1 MPLHWLPF
9 LSQHHES
16 TTTFRKE
23 RLPDDSCK
31 EIKTWMCTYY
41 LVALTFETHMDGN
54 SALQVFAQSINWS
67 FDLYLASVEK
77 ETQLLIVGK
86 KARRKRAS
94 WQTVLHSHGGRHYP
108 CGACVDSD
116 TLVQTDS
123 CDDMEG
129 VPEYYTVQL
138 TGETRGG
145 KQLRMNK
152 VLIRYKT
159 FEKSSTS
166 CRKVKNL
173 PIKIPTLYQMS

>member
-67 FDLYLASVEK
+67 FDLYVASVEK

-94 WQTVLHSHGGRHYP
+94 WQTVLHTLSVWSMRGQWHAGANWQLWRHGRSTGVLHSAINGGNER
-108 CGACVDSD
+108 GETIKNEQSVDS
-116 TLVQTDS
+116 LQNLWKKLHELQ
-123 CDDMEG
+123 EG
-129 VPEYYTVQL
+129 KEPS
-138 TGETRGG
+138 
-145 KQLRMNK
+145 N
-152 VLIRYKT
+152 
-159 FEKSSTS
+159 
-166 CRKVKNL
+166 
-173 PIKIPTLYQMS
+173 